1 MYALNARIQLEA
13 ENRPLTSERRC
24 HRLRTEGKPKILDY
38 GASQLAS
45 QRLIFTPA
53 LVFHPFPQ
61 HPCRTGF
68 FEVEGFE
75 VEGFEVAVGDG
86 NEQDDEDGI
95 SRRPVIAATVRAAS
109 NPLGRECKGL
119 SESGSRSAMPTPE
132 FAMHGRD

>member
-75 VEGFEVAVGDG
+75 VAVGDG